1 MATATMARGVE
12 EAKTTMMT
20 APGEAKGRAKA
31 KAGAKG
37 MTLTVTERGVASVFP
52 VALHAWAP
60 SSYGPRALALPPQPP
75 PVVGGIAAKGP
86 VLMCPCAPAVGQ
98 QRARGRGPLRVAL
111 DTFAGAE
118 KGRWRRRILCSDGT
132 ILICRT
138 FSASIFW
145 I

>member
-1 MATATMARGVE
+1 MAQRVAINSKEGGVATATMARGVE

-20 APGEAKGRAKA
+20 APGEAEGRAKA

-37 MTLTVTERGVASVFP
+37 MTLTVTERGVA
-52 VALHAWAP
+52 
-60 SSYGPRALALPPQPP
+60 R
-75 PVVGGIAAKGP
+75 
-86 VLMCPCAPAVGQ
+86 
-98 QRARGRGPLRVAL
+98 
-111 DTFAGAE
+111 AE